1 MRRGVWLSVLL
12 VALLPASGLAQSSN
26 ATISGTVSDPTGAVV
41 PGAEV
46 TVSAESMGAVGK
58 TVSGTD
64 GSYTL
69 PNLPQAT
76 YRLEVKAKGFETFA
90 QTGILVHLNEAV
102 RVPVTL
108 RLGEARQTIE
118 VSAAASPLNYETPA
132 IKGAIGKQEITEL
145 PLQVA
150 GGQRSS
156 AAFVGLLP
164 GVNVMGTGD
173 AFLARFNG
181 GQLWSDEATMD
192 GVSMMEGLL

>member
-1 MRRGVWLSVLL
+1 
-12 VALLPASGLAQSSN
+12 
-26 ATISGTVSDPTGAVV
+26 DPTGAVV

-46 TVSAESMGAVGK
+46 MVAAQSMGAVGR
-58 TVSGTD
+58 TVTGSD

-69 PNLPQAT
+69 PNLPQET
-76 YRLEVKAKGFETFA
+76 YRLEVTAKGFQTFV

-108 RLGEARQTIE
+108 QLGGARQTIE

-145 PLQVA
+145 PLQVS

-156 AAFVGLLP
+156 DRKSTRL
-164 GVNVMGTGD
+164 N
-173 AFLARFNG
+173 
-181 GQLWSDEATMD
+181 SSH
-192 GVSMMEGLL
+192 VSIS